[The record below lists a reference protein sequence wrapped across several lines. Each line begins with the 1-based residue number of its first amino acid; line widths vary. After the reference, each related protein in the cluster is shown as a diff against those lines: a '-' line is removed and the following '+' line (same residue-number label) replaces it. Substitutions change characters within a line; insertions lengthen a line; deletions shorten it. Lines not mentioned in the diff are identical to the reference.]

1 MVNVVRMMVPLMMTM
16 MMLCV
21 DAETVTSDV
30 LGMMM
35 IAQDPETGH
44 GMTDDELRDQVVT
57 LMLAGHE
64 VSMSAVVTAVSAI
77 SSGDSASRN
86 VSCSYGSSVFC
97 VRPSHTAY
105 STSWPFHRQSLYTL
119 PIAILV

>member
-21 DAETVTSDV
+21 DAETLTSDV

-64 VSMSAVVTAVSAI
+64 VSMAAVATAVSAI

-86 VSCSYGSSVFC
+86 VSCSCSSCGSSVFC
-97 VRPSHTAY
+97 VRP
-105 STSWPFHRQSLYTL
+105 P
-119 PIAILV
+119 